1 VPEDARLYLLAL
13 ALLGALIGLLLLQGL
28 HRQSAHASTGVP
40 RAAAPAPALPPAT
53 PEDELIGRVATS
65 VAARPV
71 RVSCT
76 LDSRTDGDLTEL
88 GEARTVPGSR
98 TAGVVLLAPS
108 VCTDLLGFTHGLV
121 ASDWSCVDQNGPN
134 LCSDTVD
141 HEILALHTLAHETWH
156 IRGISNEAAT
166 DCYALQSVSTV
177 ARTLGTDPVDA
188 QALSA
193 YYAAHFDAIRR
204 PPPNYRSADCRDG
217 GKLDLHPG
225 SGVWPG

>member
-13 ALLGALIGLLLLQGL
+13 SVLGALLGMLLLQSI
-28 HRQSAHASTGVP
+28 HKHAAHASVGRPLT
-40 RAAAPAPALPPAT
+40 AAGPKLPPPT
-53 PEDELIGRVATS
+53 PQDQLIGRVATT

-76 LDSRTDGDLTEL
+76 LESSAGGNLTEL
-88 GEARTVPGSR
+88 GEAQTVPGSS
-98 TAGVVLLAPS
+98 TSGVVLLAPS
-108 VCTDLLGFTHGLV
+108 ICTDLLGFTHGLV
-121 ASDWSCVDQNGPN
+121 ASDWSCVEQDAPS
-134 LCSDTVD
+134 LCSTTVD

-156 IRGISNEAAT
+156 VRGISDEAAA

-188 QALSA
+188 QALST

-204 PPPNYRSADCRDG
+204 PPPNYRSSDCRDG
-217 GKLDLHPG
+217 GSLDLHPG